1 MTITTTAT
9 VSPNM
14 PIKVATPL
22 RKTYYK
28 QGLSMSVKFVIIPL
42 MENNRMKIKKVR
54 AYRLVGEFLPHY
66 PLIC

>member
-1 MTITTTAT
+1 MKKTTTTT
-9 VSPNM
+9 VNPKL

-22 RKTYYK
+22 RRTYYK

-42 MENNRMKIKKVR
+42 MEKNRMKIKQVIVDR
-54 AYRLVGEFLPHY
+54 PVGEFLPHY